1 MNTPNIALYAGG
13 LLRPQDIMK
22 AMNVRNEGFSTIII
36 DMFHIGNPA
45 VKAGTQLGDI
55 IFNGDDPL
63 VIRDGKYVAA
73 SDWPGHIAE
82 LKAPGSKV
90 TKLYACFGGAPPW
103 VHDFQT
109 IQTIYNNNNNSFS
122 GTQLEKNC
130 EVFRATFPAIDG
142 IDMDCEETYDLPSF
156 VAFSKMLAGMGFNLT
171 FCPYDTNQMNFWTTA
186 LVQIE
191 QAYPD
196 VVKWWN
202 LQCYDGG
209 GGNNPQ
215 DWSDAIAKA
224 APGRQ
229 TQGYILA
236 GDWVRFYDPDPNWK
250 SWRGDCP
257 NAIEQMFS
265 GFAKQAC
272 VGGGFLWSLDLI
284 NDSKSRAGSGNGCG
298 GANPIYATDYIE
310 AVKQGLGLKAAVAD
324 H

>member
-1 MNTPNIALYAGG
+1 MTMPSIAVYAGG

-22 AMNVRNEGFSTIII
+22 AMNVRNEGFATIII

-103 VHDFQT
+103 VKDFQT
-109 IQTIYNNNNNSFS
+109 IQTIYNDNNNSFS

-171 FCPYDTNQMNFWTTA
+171 FCPYDTNQMNF
-186 LVQIE
+186 
-191 QAYPD
+191 
-196 VVKWWN
+196 
-202 LQCYDGG
+202 
-209 GGNNPQ
+209 
-215 DWSDAIAKA
+215 
-224 APGRQ
+224 
-229 TQGYILA
+229 
-236 GDWVRFYDPDPNWK
+236 
-250 SWRGDCP
+250 
-257 NAIEQMFS
+257 
-265 GFAKQAC
+265 
-272 VGGGFLWSLDLI
+272 LDHG
-284 NDSKSRAGSGNGCG
+284 AGSNRTSLSGCREMVEF
-298 GANPIYATDYIE
+298 TM
-310 AVKQGLGLKAAVAD
+310 L
-324 H
+324 

>member
-1 MNTPNIALYAGG
+1 
-13 LLRPQDIMK
+13 MK

-109 IQTIYNNNNNSFS
+109 IQTIYNDNNNSFS

-284 NDSKSRAGSGNGCG
+284 NDSESRAGSGNGCG

>member
-1 MNTPNIALYAGG
+1 MTMPSIAVYAGG

-109 IQTIYNNNNNSFS
+109 IQTIYNDNNNSFS

-284 NDSKSRAGSGNGCG
+284 NDSESRAGSGNGCG